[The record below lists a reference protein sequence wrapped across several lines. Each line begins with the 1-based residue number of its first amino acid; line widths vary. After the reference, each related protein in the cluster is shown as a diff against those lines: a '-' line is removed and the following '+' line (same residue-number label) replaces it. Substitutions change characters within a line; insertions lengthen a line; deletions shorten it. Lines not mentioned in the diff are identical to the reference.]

1 TVSPPRAAEEVLPA
15 AGLLGRFEPIV
26 DGDVAARE
34 GLPGKPSP
42 DTFLPAARLLGV
54 EPSRAVVYEDAVS
67 GVRAGADGN
76 FGAVVGVDRGAGAAE
91 LAAAGATLVV
101 ADLEEIS

>member
-1 TVSPPRAAEEVLPA
+1 AIVSSSRNAEEVLRG
-15 AGLLGRFEPIV
+15 AGLLERFEHIV
-26 DGDVAARE
+26 DGNVAARE

-42 DTFLPAARLLGV
+42 DTFLHAARLLGV
-54 EPSRAVVYEDAVS
+54 EPSRAVVYEDAVP
-67 GVRAGADGN
+67 GGRAGADGHL
-76 FGAVVGVDRGAGAAE
+76 GAGAGAAE